1 MKVKT
6 KVGGSS
12 RKTKSFSRG
21 RPGDKKRSLHGLGRK
36 RFCRLCVDK
45 TKAVDYKDTKRLE
58 AFITERG
65 KMVSSRLSGNCAKHQ
80 RIVAEAITK
89 ARFISLLPYTR

>member
-6 KVGGSS
+6 KTGG
-12 RKTKSFSRG
+12 TKSKKFAKG
-21 RPGDKKRSLHGLGRK
+21 KGKLGDKKRLHTIARK

-45 TKAVDYKDTKRLE
+45 AKSVDYKDVKRLE

-65 KMVSSRLSGNCAKHQ
+65 KMLSSRLSGNCAKHQ
-80 RIVAEAITK
+80 RIIAEAITK
-89 ARFISLLPYTR
+89 ARFVSLMPYTR